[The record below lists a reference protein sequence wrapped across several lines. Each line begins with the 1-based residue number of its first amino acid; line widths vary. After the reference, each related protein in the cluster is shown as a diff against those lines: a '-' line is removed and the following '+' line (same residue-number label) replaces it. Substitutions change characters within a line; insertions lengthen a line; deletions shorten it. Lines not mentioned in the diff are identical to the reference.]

1 MAVTVA
7 NQITRS
13 AEQRQAKRA
22 MLSSRAYIFLAVV
35 VASLAVTPHA
45 RAAAPLQLGE
55 RGQIVVSTAQTLS
68 IAGYSHSASKGS
80 LIYGD
85 DVDEPVYNS
94 TRLVLDF
101 VVMRRFT
108 IGTDVLASLTLGGD
122 VKKKA
127 DKPSVSLVGVGPHV
141 GYILAPNS
149 IIAFWPR
156 AGVTYYALTE
166 ENAAVASTHRQLA
179 LSLSAL
185 LVITPFPHLG
195 VTMGPTM
202 DVPIAGKVVTRDA
215 VRGMSAES
223 PATSFHVGFSAG
235 LLVYF

>member
-122 VKKKA
+122 VKKKQTSR
-127 DKPSVSLVGVGPHV
+127 PSRSS
-141 GYILAPNS
+141 AS
-149 IIAFWPR
+149 
-156 AGVTYYALTE
+156 ALTS
-166 ENAAVASTHRQLA
+166 ATSSRQTPSSRSGLA
-179 LSLSAL
+179 LASPTTRSPRRTRQSPPRTASSRSASAL
-185 LVITPFPHLG
+185 FWSSLLFP
-195 VTMGPTM
+195 
-202 DVPIAGKVVTRDA
+202 I
-215 VRGMSAES
+215 SA
-223 PATSFHVGFSAG
+223 
-235 LLVYF
+235 